1 MRDKCCGCQ
10 ALSKTGR
17 VISIGRFGPD
27 QGVEQLRGY
36 DKVGTERSECGRP
49 IYFDSLLICYMKENQ
64 NLK

>member
-36 DKVGTERSECGRP
+36 DKVG
-49 IYFDSLLICYMKENQ
+49 DSLLICYMKESQ